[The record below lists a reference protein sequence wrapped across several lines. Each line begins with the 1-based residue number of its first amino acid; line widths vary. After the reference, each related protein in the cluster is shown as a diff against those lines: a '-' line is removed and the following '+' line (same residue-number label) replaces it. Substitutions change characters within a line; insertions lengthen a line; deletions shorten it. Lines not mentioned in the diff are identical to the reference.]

1 MYIYNIMHKIN
12 KFEKIMQDIDVIDI
26 KILKMM
32 QADALLSVADIAE
45 KVGVGSASCWRRIGR
60 MEKSGI
66 IKDQVAIIDPKAL
79 GLEVEVSLRIT
90 LDKTQTDAFD
100 RFIEAARKVKEVN
113 EIQTFLGRVD
123 VRLNILARDM
133 SHYQEIYRSQ
143 ILLLPHIADIE
154 ALMLI
159 SNVMSKDGVPL

>member
-1 MYIYNIMHKIN
+1 MHN
-12 KFEKIMQDIDVIDI
+12 IDVIDK
-26 KILKMM
+26 KILRLM
-32 QADALLSVADIAE
+32 QVDALLSVADISE
-45 KVGVGSASCWRRIGR
+45 KVGVATSSCWRRIGR

-66 IKDQVAIIDPKAL
+66 IKSHISVIDPKAL

-90 LDKTQTDAFD
+90 LDKTQTNAFD

-133 SHYQEIYRSQ
+133 AHYQEIYRSQ
-143 ILLLPHIADIE
+143 ILLLPHISDIE
-154 ALMLI
+154 ALMVNT
-159 SNVMSKDGVPL
+159 NVMTKDGVPL

>member
-1 MYIYNIMHKIN
+1 MHKYVN
-12 KFEKIMQDIDVIDI
+12 YEKIMHSIDVIDK
-26 KILKMM
+26 KILRMM
-32 QADALLSVADIAE
+32 QADALLSVADIALR
-45 KVGVGSASCWRRIGR
+45 VGVGTASCWRRIGR

-66 IKDQVAIIDPKAL
+66 IKGLKAVIDPRAM
-79 GLEVEVSLRIT
+79 GLEVEVSLRVT

-133 SHYQEIYRSQ
+133 EHYQEIYRNQ
-143 ILLLPHIADIE
+143 ILLLPHISDIE
-154 ALMLI
+154 ALMVI
-159 SNVMSKDGVPL
+159 TNVMSKDGVPL

>member
-1 MYIYNIMHKIN
+1 MHKIN

-26 KILKMM
+26 KILKIM

>member
-1 MYIYNIMHKIN
+1 
-12 KFEKIMQDIDVIDI
+12 
-26 KILKMM
+26 MM
-32 QADALLSVADIAE
+32 QADAILSVADIAE

-100 RFIEAARKVKEVN
+100 RFLEAARKVKEVN

>member
-1 MYIYNIMHKIN
+1 MHKIN

-32 QADALLSVADIAE
+32 QAGALLSVADIAE

>member
-1 MYIYNIMHKIN
+1 MQIIYLIEINMHN
-12 KFEKIMQDIDVIDI
+12 IDVIDK
-26 KILKMM
+26 KILKLM
-32 QADALLSVADIAE
+32 QIDALLSVADIAE
-45 KVGVGSASCWRRIGR
+45 KVGVATASCWRRIGR

-66 IKDQVAIIDPKAL
+66 IKGQMSVIDPKAL

-90 LDKTQTDAFD
+90 LDKTQTNAFD

-133 SHYQEIYRSQ
+133 AHYQEIYRSQ
-143 ILLLPHIADIE
+143 ILLLPHISDIE
-154 ALMLI
+154 ALMVI
-159 SNVMSKDGVPL
+159 TNVMTKDGVPL

>member
-1 MYIYNIMHKIN
+1 MHKIN

-32 QADALLSVADIAE
+32 QADALLSVVDIAE

>member
-1 MYIYNIMHKIN
+1 MHEIN

-32 QADALLSVADIAE
+32 QANALLSVADIAE

>member
-1 MYIYNIMHKIN
+1 M
-12 KFEKIMQDIDVIDI
+12 
-26 KILKMM
+26 
-32 QADALLSVADIAE
+32 ADIAE
-45 KVGVGSASCWRRIGR
+45 KVGVATASCWRRIGR

-66 IKDQVAIIDPKAL
+66 IKGQISVIDPKAL

-90 LDKTQTDAFD
+90 LDKTQTNAFD

-133 SHYQEIYRSQ
+133 AHYQEIYRSQ
-143 ILLLPHIADIE
+143 ILLLPHISDIE
-154 ALMLI
+154 ALMVI
-159 SNVMSKDGVPL
+159 TNVMTKDGVPL

>member
-1 MYIYNIMHKIN
+1 MKIYDC
-12 KFEKIMQDIDVIDI
+12 FSYWDED
-26 KILKMM
+26 
-32 QADALLSVADIAE
+32 LL
-45 KVGVGSASCWRRIGR
+45 
-60 MEKSGI
+60 
-66 IKDQVAIIDPKAL
+66 L
-79 GLEVEVSLRIT
+79 
-90 LDKTQTDAFD
+90 
-100 RFIEAARKVKEVN
+100 
-113 EIQTFLGRVD
+113 D

>member
-1 MYIYNIMHKIN
+1 
-12 KFEKIMQDIDVIDI
+12 MQNIDVIDI

>member
-1 MYIYNIMHKIN
+1 MHKIN
-12 KFEKIMQDIDVIDI
+12 EFEKMMQDIDVIDI

>member
-1 MYIYNIMHKIN
+1 MHKIY

>member
-1 MYIYNIMHKIN
+1 
-12 KFEKIMQDIDVIDI
+12 
-26 KILKMM
+26 M

>member
-1 MYIYNIMHKIN
+1 MHKIN
-12 KFEKIMQDIDVIDI
+12 EFEKIMLDIDVIDI
-26 KILKMM
+26 KILKLM
-32 QADALLSVADIAE
+32 QADALLSVAAIAE

>member
-1 MYIYNIMHKIN
+1 MHN
-12 KFEKIMQDIDVIDI
+12 IDVIDK
-26 KILKMM
+26 KILRLM
-32 QADALLSVADIAE
+32 QIDALLSVADIAE
-45 KVGVGSASCWRRIGR
+45 KVGVATASCWRRIGR

-66 IKDQVAIIDPKAL
+66 IKGQISVIDPKAL

-90 LDKTQTDAFD
+90 LDKTQTNAFD

-133 SHYQEIYRSQ
+133 AHYQEIYRSQ
-143 ILLLPHIADIE
+143 ILLLPHIYDIE
-154 ALMLI
+154 ALMVLQT
-159 SNVMSKDGVPL
+159 L

>member
-1 MYIYNIMHKIN
+1 
-12 KFEKIMQDIDVIDI
+12 MQDIDVIDI

-32 QADALLSVADIAE
+32 QANALLSVADIAE

>member
-1 MYIYNIMHKIN
+1 MHKV
-12 KFEKIMQDIDVIDI
+12 DVIDK
-26 KILKMM
+26 KILRLM
-32 QADALLSVADIAE
+32 QNDALLSVADIAE
-45 KVGVGSASCWRRIGR
+45 KVGVATASCWRRIGR

-66 IKDQVAIIDPKAL
+66 IKGQISVIDPKAL

-90 LDKTQTDAFD
+90 LDKTQTNAFD

-133 SHYQEIYRSQ
+133 AHYQEIYRSQ
-143 ILLLPHIADIE
+143 ILLLPHISDIE
-154 ALMLI
+154 ALMVI
-159 SNVMSKDGVPL
+159 TNVMTKDGVPL

>member
-1 MYIYNIMHKIN
+1 MHKIN

-32 QADALLSVADIAE
+32 QSDSLLSVADIAD

>member
-1 MYIYNIMHKIN
+1 MHKIN
-12 KFEKIMQDIDVIDI
+12 KYEKIMQDIDVIDI

>member
-1 MYIYNIMHKIN
+1 
-12 KFEKIMQDIDVIDI
+12 MQDIDVIDI

>member
-1 MYIYNIMHKIN
+1 M
-12 KFEKIMQDIDVIDI
+12 
-26 KILKMM
+26 
-32 QADALLSVADIAE
+32 
-45 KVGVGSASCWRRIGR
+45 
-60 MEKSGI
+60 
-66 IKDQVAIIDPKAL
+66 
-79 GLEVEVSLRIT
+79 
-90 LDKTQTDAFD
+90 
-100 RFIEAARKVKEVN
+100 N

>member
-1 MYIYNIMHKIN
+1 MHKIN

-159 SNVMSKDGVPL
+159 SNVMSKDGVPF

>member
-1 MYIYNIMHKIN
+1 MPN
-12 KFEKIMQDIDVIDI
+12 IDVIDK
-26 KILKMM
+26 KILRLM
-32 QADALLSVADIAE
+32 QIDALLSVADIAE
-45 KVGVGSASCWRRIGR
+45 KVGVATASCWRRIGR

-66 IKDQVAIIDPKAL
+66 IKGQISVIDPKAL

-90 LDKTQTDAFD
+90 LDKTQTNAFD

-133 SHYQEIYRSQ
+133 AHYQEIYRSQ
-143 ILLLPHIADIE
+143 ILLLPHISDIE
-154 ALMLI
+154 ALMVI
-159 SNVMSKDGVPL
+159 TNVMTKDGVPL